1 VNAQNVVVELPTS
14 AASESP
20 LARARLQRKLTRA
33 EAARRAGLPES
44 AVEWL
49 EEGRVYRFRS
59 ADDALLTLLLYATA
73 LGIDHDEALALAGRP
88 VEAKPLRTNPWPRV
102 AAVSAIGVAAIVLG
116 FVFFSGHET
125 EKAVATKAAASAA
138 AESTLP
144 APWTVSVSVL
154 NGSGDIVG
162 TRDLASKIGAL
173 GYTIAKVG
181 RADNFRY
188 QQTVVYYQPG
198 GRENALH
205 LAKELGVNVAPLP
218 GGTDPKKLVVI
229 AGPRRIFGN

>member
-1 VNAQNVVVELPTS
+1 MNALNAVLEFPAS

-20 LARARLQRKLTRA
+20 LVRARVQRKLTRS

-49 EEGRVYRFRS
+49 EEGRVYRFRT
-59 ADDALLTLLLYATA
+59 ADDALLALLLYSTA

-88 VEAKPLRTNPWPRV
+88 VTPKPLRTNPWPRL
-102 AAVSAIGVAAIVLG
+102 AALTALVVAAIVLG

-125 EKAVATKAAASAA
+125 EQAAATKAAGAVAP
-138 AESTLP
+138 TLP

-162 TRDLASKIGAL
+162 TRELASKIGAL

-188 QQTVVYYQPG
+188 QRTVVYYEPG
-198 GRENALH
+198 GRENALR
-205 LAKELGVNVAPLP
+205 LGKELGVNVAPLP

>member
-1 VNAQNVVVELPTS
+1 MNPLNAVVELPAS

-20 LARARLQRKLTRA
+20 LARARVQRKLTRA

-49 EEGRVYRFRS
+49 EEGRVYRFRT

-88 VEAKPLRTNPWPRV
+88 VEAKPLRTNPWPRL
-102 AAVSAIGVAAIVLG
+102 AAVSAVVVAAIVLG
-116 FVFFSGHET
+116 FVFFSGHQT
-125 EKAVATKAAASAA
+125 EKAAAIKAATSAP
-138 AESTLP
+138 TLP
-144 APWTVSVSVL
+144 APWTISVSVL

-162 TRDLASKIGAL
+162 TRELASKIGAL
-173 GYTIAKVG
+173 GYTITKVG

-198 GRENALH
+198 GRENALR
-205 LAKELGVNVAPLP
+205 LAKDLGVNVAPLP
-218 GGTDPKKLVVI
+218 GGTDSKKLVVI